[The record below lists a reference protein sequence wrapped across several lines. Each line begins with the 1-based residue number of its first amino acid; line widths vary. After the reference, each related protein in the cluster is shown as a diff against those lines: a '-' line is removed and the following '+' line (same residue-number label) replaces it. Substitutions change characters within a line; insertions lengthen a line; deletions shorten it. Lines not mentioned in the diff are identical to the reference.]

1 MKNLRNA
8 ALILLLVLGAC
19 KKSDNNNTNDETTA
33 DAAAMVATTLSANS
47 NGVASISADVTV
59 NAQAVVD
66 LNLACGS
73 TKSYNYTH
81 QNPQGSA
88 TTYSYTL
95 NYNYTLNCNTSN
107 QPDNVT
113 GSATDA
119 GSFDG
124 PRLSSNNTGSATFKV
139 AGLTQNATTYA
150 VNGEYKR
157 MGTFTSKVGDK
168 TSSTSTVDVTLS
180 NILINKS
187 NKTITSGTATVTVSG
202 SNTKNGSFNF
212 TGSITFNGNGKATV
226 TLNGT
231 VYIVNLVTGE
241 YTQG

>member
-1 MKNLRNA
+1 
-8 ALILLLVLGAC
+8 
-19 KKSDNNNTNDETTA
+19 
-33 DAAAMVATTLSANS
+33 
-47 NGVASISADVTV
+47 
-59 NAQAVVD
+59 
-66 LNLACGS
+66 
-73 TKSYNYTH
+73 
-81 QNPQGSA
+81 
-88 TTYSYTL
+88 
-95 NYNYTLNCNTSN
+95 
-107 QPDNVT
+107 
-113 GSATDA
+113 
-119 GSFDG
+119 
-124 PRLSSNNTGSATFKV
+124 
-139 AGLTQNATTYA
+139 
-150 VNGEYKR
+150 